1 MNYEQKFGEIYE
13 DYSKFFIIPIAML
26 MFSFIVLGANY
37 ALTGEFIQKGTDF
50 TGGSEIQIAVDGEIN
65 PQQIEQ
71 AFLDSDRVQIS
82 EANVVIEQTTER
94 NFALVR
100 IPPEADGE
108 VFDNEDV
115 AEEILTDAGIEGT
128 VESLQAISATVSDE
142 FFEQAM
148 LAFVLGFTIMSI
160 VIFIAFKDV
169 TPSVAVIFAAGG
181 DILFAVAGMIILNIP
196 LTLGSLAALL
206 MLIGY
211 SVDTDIVL
219 SSRTLKQ
226 KRGSLQ
232 SRMWKS
238 VKTGLTMSSGGIAA
252 FALLYIVS
260 TMMVGQ
266 SELSNIAAVMVIGLL
281 ADMPFTWFGNT
292 IILKKYINNNL
303 PFIDKVNKVMP
314 WN

>member
-1 MNYEQKFGEIYE
+1 MNYEEKYGQIYE
-13 DYSKFFIIPIAML
+13 NYSKYIYIPIAML
-26 MFSFIVLGANY
+26 IFSLLVLGGNY
-37 ALTGEFIQKGTDF
+37 LLTGEFIQKGTDF
-50 TGGSEIQIAVDGEIN
+50 TGGSEIQIAVEGDIDT
-65 PQQIEQ
+65 QAIEQ
-71 AFLDSDRVQIS
+71 AFLDQGFS
-82 EANVVIEQTTER
+82 EVNVVIEQTTER
-94 NFALVR
+94 NYALVR
-100 IPPEADGE
+100 MPPGPDGE
-108 VFDNEDV
+108 VFDNEDE
-115 AEEILTDAGIEGT
+115 AERILSDAGIEGT
-128 VESLQAISATVSDE
+128 VESLQAISGTVSDE

-181 DILFAVAGMIILNIP
+181 DILFAVAGMIIFNIP

-252 FALLYIVS
+252 FTLLYIVS
-260 TMMVGQ
+260 TLIVGQ

-292 IILKKYINNNL
+292 VILKKYIQNDL
-303 PFIDKVNKVMP
+303 PMVDKVNKVMP